1 MQKNRELKAAGISVF
16 RPTKIRGV
24 NYNVE
29 IPFEKRV
36 PEGRYDIDAPEENP
50 NVDHFKSNIA
60 LQQIEMK
67 RRDEEDK
74 KKKALDAKRMK
85 KLKQKNLPKAMEIIN
100 KQQQSEANAMI
111 GPRTSL
117 VLPAP
122 QISDNELNAI
132 KKYATDISNLT
143 FEEFK

>member
-1 MQKNRELKAAGISVF
+1 M
-16 RPTKIRGV
+16 
-24 NYNVE
+24 NYNLE

-36 PEGRYDIDAPEENP
+36 PEGRYDTHQPEENP
-50 NVDHFKSNIA
+50 NVDPFKSNIA

-67 RRDEEDK
+67 RRDEDDK
-74 KKKALDAKRMK
+74 KKRALDAKKMK

-100 KQQQSEANAMI
+100 KQSTNDAAALL

-122 QISDNELNAI
+122 
-132 KKYATDISNLT
+132 
-143 FEEFK
+143 